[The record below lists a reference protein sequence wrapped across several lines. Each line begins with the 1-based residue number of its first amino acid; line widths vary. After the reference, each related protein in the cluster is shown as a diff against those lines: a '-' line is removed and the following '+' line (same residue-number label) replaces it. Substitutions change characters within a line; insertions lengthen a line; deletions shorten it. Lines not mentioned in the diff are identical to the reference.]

1 MLPIF
6 ELQRPTLVLWVN
18 EITGSDAGWFRLEG
32 HTCGGFSVNQVD
44 GYVFPLNPIDSENFV
59 SRIADEEFCSDCE
72 YTSLDYGVT
81 PQHQQA
87 YQEYLSSRGLDAG
100 WIGFLKQAFYPLA
113 LSDKN
118 FDAFGISGIQIP
130 TDADLIILGSNCD

>member
-32 HTCGGFSVNQVD
+32 HTCGGFSMNEVD
-44 GYVFPLNPIDSENFV
+44 GYVFPLSAIDSENLV
-59 SRIADEEFCSDCE
+59 SRIADEEFCSGCE
-72 YTSLDYGVT
+72 QTQLDYGVT

-87 YQEYLSSRGLDAG
+87 YQEYLSSHGLDAG

-113 LSDKN
+113 VSDQN
-118 FDAFGISGIQIP
+118 FRKLGISGISIP
-130 TDADLIILGSNCD
+130 ENSDLIILGSNCD